1 MNVNPQSEDFG
12 KVVRW
17 DSLTDEQKASGDW
30 IELPNVAD
38 EPRSARL
45 KHAADMLRELFP
57 PPRSEQQAIDDILQR
72 GQFDATGKVR

>member
-17 DSLTDEQKASGDW
+17 DSLTGEQKASGDW

-45 KHAADMLRELFP
+45 KHAADMLRAQFP
-57 PPRSEQQAIDDILQR
+57 PRNKAPAGSETDPSA
-72 GQFDATGKVR
+72 GQENA